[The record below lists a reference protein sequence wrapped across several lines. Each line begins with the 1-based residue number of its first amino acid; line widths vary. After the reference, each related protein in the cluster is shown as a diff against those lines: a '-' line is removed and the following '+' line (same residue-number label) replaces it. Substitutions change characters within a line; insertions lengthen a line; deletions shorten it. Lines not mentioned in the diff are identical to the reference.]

1 MFPNYL
7 DGAKVK
13 YYTKKDDFGT
23 VDCNDGKKT
32 LDIKHLAICSYAN
45 ERGFYL
51 FFCDEKFNTVSD
63 YFFDTVEECKI
74 IAENSKENIVW
85 IEKTNS
91 AAEFTFEEIKTLLL
105 KSIDEY
111 HCEAELHIFFA
122 DNPEEYMIII
132 YKDHCSFQRCGSN
145 DKKSSGEY
153 NYKSLDELYTAA
165 QVDDIILKRDWDKI
179 TAFNCED
186 FEILGFWK

>member
-1 MFPNYL
+1 M
-7 DGAKVK
+7 
-13 YYTKKDDFGT
+13 
-23 VDCNDGKKT
+23 
-32 LDIKHLAICSYAN
+32 
-45 ERGFYL
+45 
-51 FFCDEKFNTVSD
+51 
-63 YFFDTVEECKI
+63 
-74 IAENSKENIVW
+74 W

-111 HCEAELHIFFA
+111 HCEAELHIFFV
-122 DNPEEYMIII
+122 DNP
-132 YKDHCSFQRCGSN
+132 GSN

>member
-32 LDIKHLAICSYAN
+32 LDIKHLAICSY
-45 ERGFYL
+45 
-51 FFCDEKFNTVSD
+51 
-63 YFFDTVEECKI
+63 
-74 IAENSKENIVW
+74 ENSKENIVW

-145 DKKSSGEY
+145 DKK
-153 NYKSLDELYTAA
+153 
-165 QVDDIILKRDWDKI
+165 
-179 TAFNCED
+179 
-186 FEILGFWK
+186 

>member
-1 MFPNYL
+1 M
-7 DGAKVK
+7 
-13 YYTKKDDFGT
+13 
-23 VDCNDGKKT
+23 
-32 LDIKHLAICSYAN
+32 
-45 ERGFYL
+45 
-51 FFCDEKFNTVSD
+51 
-63 YFFDTVEECKI
+63 
-74 IAENSKENIVW
+74 W

-111 HCEAELHIFFA
+111 HCEAELHIFFV